1 MDQKSNYKK
10 NQRSYKGK
18 TKKIQIKPI
27 QVAIPKKHQKKTTE
41 SNPKPR
47 KVTTKQALPLNV
59 DLKKVLLSKP
69 SLVKH
74 YSTYYPVTKLLN
86 SRFEWVGKQAFDFL
100 SKTNKNYTV
109 ISAIGKQGVG
119 KSTVL
124 KALCGEI
131 IPKKTENDLEL
142 EKEKEKQDE
151 KEREKE
157 KEKKKVLR
165 KPKAKE
171 QEKEKEKQTYRAPL
185 TIQPNEMIKQAGNQ
199 TSGVD
204 LCINSNESILL
215 LDSQAIDSP
224 SILTSMLK
232 SPLYSSSELGSLL
245 NRLKI
250 IDLMIAVWL
259 MTISDLLIVIQDT
272 MVDFETITLVK
283 EALIFQKEIAKK
295 SLQKNFTKSLN
306 QIKESNRI
314 NKEKTR
320 KKPQKIPN
328 INPNEEINLQSYLP
342 NPFNRSKI
350 VFVINKAENELFS
363 ESTHQGLSSLI
374 SKMFQEF
381 QNVETQVYLIPK
393 KKNDY
398 HKNNK
403 IKIKNQNV
411 FNQQFSDYHNG
422 FKSEIKNFSE
432 FVLSKASQI
441 RRNKHSQN
449 HLKKTEYDWLK
460 FSTKLREK
468 ISQSDEISKLKLLLQ
483 KKWKN

>member
-1 MDQKSNYKK
+1 MNKKTNYKK

-18 TKKIQIKPI
+18 TNKIQSKPI
-27 QVAIPKKHQKKTTE
+27 QVAIPKKHQNKTTE
-41 SNPKPR
+41 MNPKPK
-47 KVTTKQALPLNV
+47 KVATKKALPVNV
-59 DLKKVLLSKP
+59 DLKKVLLSKS

-74 YSTYYPVTKLLN
+74 YNMYYPVTKLLN
-86 SRFEWVGKQAFDFL
+86 SRFEWVGQQALDLL

-131 IPKKTENDLEL
+131 IPKKAESDLEM
-142 EKEKEKQDE
+142 KKE
-151 KEREKE
+151 KERENQNEKKKVLSKSKAKEIGKE
-157 KEKKKVLR
+157 KEKK
-165 KPKAKE
+165 
-171 QEKEKEKQTYRAPL
+171 TYRAPL

-199 TSGVD
+199 TTGVD

-232 SPLYSSSELGSLL
+232 SPLYSNSEMGSLL

-250 IDLMIAVWL
+250 IDLMITVWL

-272 MVDFETITLVK
+272 TVDFETITLVK
-283 EALIFQKEIAKK
+283 DALVLQKEIAKK
-295 SLQKNFTKSLN
+295 SHKKILTKSLN
-306 QIKESNRI
+306 QIKERNRI

-320 KKPQKIPN
+320 KKSQTVPN
-328 INPNEEINLQSYLP
+328 ISLTEEINLGNYLP

-363 ESTHQGLSSLI
+363 ESSHQGLSSLI

-381 QNVETQVYLIPK
+381 ENVETQVCLIPK
-393 KKNDY
+393 KKSDHN
-398 HKNNK
+398 KNNK
-403 IKIKNQNV
+403 SKISNQNV

-422 FKSEIKNFSE
+422 FKSEINNFSDLI
-432 FVLSKASQI
+432 LSKASQI
-441 RRNKHSQN
+441 RRNKQLQN
-449 HLKKTEYDWLK
+449 HLKTTEYDWLK
-460 FSTKLREK
+460 LSTKLREK